1 MNKALFL
8 DGFKSRIQKHFNL
21 REDFAFEVLCI
32 AAFLDLT
39 FDEVVDNVSTII
51 NGDGRHDG
59 GMDGIYLDEDEH
71 ECTLHVFQI
80 KHSSHLGD
88 NELSKFV
95 NDYRNLFVMDNAA
108 NLPLNAPV
116 QAALEKYKSVV
127 LSGKVVETKLYFVF
141 NGEIT
146 AQNLILLDRHE
157 GNTDYLKIY
166 DSNAL
171 YEQIDDLLMA
181 HKKRKEVRF
190 SFMAEKSNISLKQD
204 PQALISFQIQ
214 NIKAINFRLSALE
227 LCKLLDKEK
236 LTNKRI
242 DTVFSENIRGF
253 LRYNKTN
260 KKIRETL
267 ESDYSEYF
275 PFLNNGIT
283 IIAEQVKIPREMQAG
298 FYPVETKN
306 PVIVNGLQTTH
317 VIYEIYQNSPENLDG
332 VYVLIRLYE
341 TNEPDVLEKIT
352 DATNTQSPINFRD
365 KVSNKDFNAYAKA
378 LFEMHSIGYL
388 TKRGE
393 SFDAQLSLQ
402 MSESVHS
409 DVVLKYWY
417 ATFNELPE
425 VAKNAK
431 SKVLEAIFEASQ
443 DESHVLYSLFNG
455 KKDSLVYG
463 QLLQAYRIYRFV
475 TQQRNAVEKSK
486 VDDSVFYA
494 DELIAYGLHKASAKP
509 EAFKEA
515 YEDAY
520 QAIVGIV
527 TEEKQTLGEKGI
539 SYSHNAYFKSAKS
552 RYDLNNK
559 MGFVEKDLMRV
570 NINL

>member
-8 DGFKSRIQKHFNL
+8 DGFKQRVVKKFSL

-32 AAFLDLT
+32 AAFLDMT
-39 FDEVVDNVSTII
+39 FDEVLDNVSTIL
-51 NGDGRHDG
+51 NGSGSHDAG
-59 GMDGIYLDEDEH
+59 LDGIYLDEDEH
-71 ECTLHVFQI
+71 DCTLHIFQI
-80 KHSSHLGD
+80 KHTAHLGD
-88 NELSKFV
+88 NELAKFV

-108 NLPLNAPV
+108 NLPLNDRVA
-116 QAALEKYKSVV
+116 AALEKYKSVV
-127 LSGKVVETKLYFVF
+127 RAGKVVETRLYFVF

-146 AQNLILLDRHE
+146 AQNQPLIERHE
-157 GNTDYLKIY
+157 AHAEYLKVY

-171 YEQIDDLLMA
+171 YERIDDLLMD

-214 NIKAINFRLSALE
+214 NIKAINFRLTALD
-227 LCKLLDKEK
+227 LCQLLDKEK
-236 LTNKRI
+236 SINKRI

-267 ESDYSEYF
+267 ESDYAEYF

-298 FYPVETKN
+298 AYPVETKN

-317 VIYEIYQNSPENLDG
+317 VIYEIYQTAPQKLEG

-352 DATNTQSPINFRD
+352 DATNTQSPINYRD
-365 KVSNKDFNAYAKA
+365 KVSNKDFNAFAKT
-378 LFEMHSIGYL
+378 LFELQGIGYL
-388 TKRGE
+388 TKRGQ

-402 MSESVHS
+402 MNESVHS
-409 DVVLKYWY
+409 DVVLKFWY

-431 SKVLEAIFEASQ
+431 SKVLEDIFEASQ
-443 DESHVLYSLFNG
+443 SKEHALYSLFNG
-455 KKDSLVYG
+455 DKNSPVYE
-463 QLLQAYRIYRFV
+463 QMLKAYRIYRFV
-475 TQQRNAVEKSK
+475 IQKRHAAEKSK
-486 VDDSVFYA
+486 VDDAVFYA
-494 DELIAYGLHKASAKP
+494 DELLAYGLHKSGVDNNGF
-509 EAFKEA
+509 EQ
-515 YEDAY
+515 AY
-520 QAIVGIV
+520 QQVLQAIIKMVAD
-527 TEEKQTLGEKGI
+527 EKSLLASKNL

-552 RYDLNNK
+552 RFDLNQRL
-559 MGFVEKDLMRV
+559 GFIEKEWLA
-570 NINL
+570 